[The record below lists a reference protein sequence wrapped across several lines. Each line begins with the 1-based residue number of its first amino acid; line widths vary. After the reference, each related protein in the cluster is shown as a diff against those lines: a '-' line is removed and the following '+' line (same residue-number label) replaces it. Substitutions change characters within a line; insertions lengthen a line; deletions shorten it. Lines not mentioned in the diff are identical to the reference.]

1 MEAITARF
9 ERTSTPSYKLL
20 HAVNTGDTAS
30 VSTLLSAPD
39 AQSFINTPNESG
51 CTPLHLAVVKGNAA
65 VTKQLLAARCN
76 VDIQDDDGYTPLHNA
91 ASYRYG
97 ASVTEQLIDA
107 RCNMNLQDLKGCT
120 PLCISALQ
128 GHESATKKLLL
139 SRCNVDL
146 QDKNG
151 HTALQVAQRQGHAEI
166 AKLIRR
172 NKNKK
177 GADRATKDALLQAS
191 PEKIKKQQQDAD
203 RAMKELLEEEQAAA
217 DSKKKQ
223 GKTDKDSRRKAS
235 KGNDRGVKRRCMTMS
250 RRMRRGHMFLK

>member
-1 MEAITARF
+1 VQWRICF
-9 ERTSTPSYKLL
+9 ERTSIPSYKLL

-30 VSTLLSAPD
+30 VSTLLSTPD
-39 AQSFINTPNESG
+39 AQSFTNTPNESG

-91 ASYRYG
+91 ASYDAG
-97 ASVTEQLIDA
+97 VTFNGISLSSVTEQLIDA

-128 GHESATKKLLL
+128 GHESVTKKLLL

-172 NKNKK
+172 NKNQK
-177 GADRATKDALLQAS
+177 GADRAMKDALLA
-191 PEKIKKQQQDAD
+191 
-203 RAMKELLEEEQAAA
+203 
-217 DSKKKQ
+217 
-223 GKTDKDSRRKAS
+223 G
-235 KGNDRGVKRRCMTMS
+235 
-250 RRMRRGHMFLK
+250 